1 MNGDVNSRIV
11 HMKYYWHDK
20 SYVRYMTIDVHLP
33 ENIVVERLTQW
44 PVTGEFNI
52 FTREAGAGGLS
63 IAVEGPSK
71 AEIDFQDRKDGSCG
85 VSYLCT
91 EPGEYMVSVKFN
103 DQHIPDSPFKVY
115 VSPATGDMQKL
126 SITSM
131 QQQGLQVGIVFSQM
145 YCGIY
150 KRVKFYKP
158 A

>member
-1 MNGDVNSRIV
+1 MTSNLSLAGD
-11 HMKYYWHDK
+11 
-20 SYVRYMTIDVHLP
+20 
-33 ENIVVERLTQW
+33 
-44 PVTGEFNI
+44 FNI

-85 VSYLCT
+85 VGYLCS

-126 SITSM
+126 SIQSM
-131 QQQGLQVGIVFSQM
+131 QQQGLQVCQLSHYHFEFIRNEECPQES
-145 YCGIY
+145 YT
-150 KRVKFYKP
+150 
-158 A
+158 ANL